1 MRPGDSDKE
10 FALTFNFDRPT
21 DPMLSVTIYDD
32 HGREV
37 RCIASEIMA
46 YPGLTVVWD
55 GRDRHGSY
63 CKSGIYVVLIKA
75 VDDTGWSFV
84 RKEACVIGNFR

>member
-1 MRPGDSDKE
+1 
-10 FALTFNFDRPT
+10 
-21 DPMLSVTIYDD
+21 
-32 HGREV
+32 
-37 RCIASEIMA
+37 MA

-84 RKEACVIGNFR
+84 KKEACVIGKFR